1 MTTPEQ
7 QERLNQ
13 VTATLNAMAG
23 CWPTVAAELARIR
36 ADKVET
42 LVAADSPELRGAI
55 KEIDQL
61 LQLPN
66 NLRQEL
72 LSYDKALSDQDAEA

>member
-1 MTTPEQ
+1 MTPEQ
-7 QERLNQ
+7 QERHNQ
-13 VTATLNAMAG
+13 VAATLNAMGG
-23 CWPTVAAELARIR
+23 CWPLVAAELARIR

-66 NLRQEL
+66 NLREEL
-72 LSYDKALSDQDAEA
+72 LSYANALPGQGAEA